1 MAYLENREYP
11 DKMPV
16 TAAMFRNINF
26 LAHWHTEV
34 EFVLVKEGSLGLGL
48 NSGYHVLEA
57 GDMAML
63 GHGDIHYYDSKD
75 RDSTVLIIVFRP
87 EMLRGLMDIDQMTL
101 ANTIISRKTCN
112 NDFDRVAADGLR
124 DCFNVIYHEINN
136 KGNAYET
143 IVRGRLAELSSRFL
157 RICPESSANLESG
170 LLGHGSKRL
179 LQKAIRYINENYEQE
194 ITLND
199 ISSHLNISPFYFSRL
214 FSMSIGLTFKR
225 YLNTLRV
232 DKAHRLITAS
242 NRPITEIAFECGFN
256 SIRTFNRVFSEI
268 RGSTPSSLRQAA
280 AADLTA
286 ER

>member
-16 TAAMFRNINF
+16 TAEMFRNINF

-57 GDMAML
+57 GDMVML
-63 GHGDIHYYDSKD
+63 GHGDIHYYDSKN
-75 RDSTVLIIVFRP
+75 RGSTVLIIVFRP
-87 EMLRGLMDIDQMTL
+87 EMLDGLMDIDQMTL
-101 ANTIISRKTCN
+101 ADTVINRKACSD
-112 NDFDRVAADGLR
+112 DFDRGTADWLR
-124 DCFNVIYHEINN
+124 DCFNVIYHEVNN
-136 KGNAYET
+136 KDKSYET
-143 IVRGRLAELSSRFL
+143 IVRGRLAELASRFL
-157 RICPESSANLESG
+157 RICPESSAKLEPS

-179 LQKAIRYINENYEQE
+179 LQKAIHYINENYEQE
-194 ITLND
+194 LTLKD

-214 FSMSIGLTFKR
+214 FSMSTGLTFKR
-225 YLNTLRV
+225 YLNALRV
-232 DKAHRLITAS
+232 DKAHRLITSS

-268 RGSTPSSLRQAA
+268 RGSTPSSLRQAT